1 MLFLHCILLYI
12 TIFKDGIRFSYFVLR
27 LYKDFICFC
36 VHNSSFTTFNKI
48 LHKLFISMHSHFTI
62 YLYTGDK

>member
-1 MLFLHCILLYI
+1 MYCMLLYRI
-12 TIFKDGIRFSYFVLR
+12 VFKDGIRFSDFVLR

-36 VHNSSFTTFNKI
+36 VHNSSFTAFNKF